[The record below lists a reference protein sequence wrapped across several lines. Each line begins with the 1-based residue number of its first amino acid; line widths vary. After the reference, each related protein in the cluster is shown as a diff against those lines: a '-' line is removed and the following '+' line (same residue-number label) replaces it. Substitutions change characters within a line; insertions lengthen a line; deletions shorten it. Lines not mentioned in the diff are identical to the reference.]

1 MGRGQKS
8 KQNLLANSR
17 LSKIGRFNPK
27 IVSWDFSGDLPTAQF
42 KPTKYYDF
50 SKGIMPKTERLIRNF
65 PIILRDSGEPWDLG
79 NLYLQRYF
87 YHVAKN
93 SEPTIDTIHSK
104 AKHLAGYLRWIESMQ
119 MKGHDIHELYFPDDP
134 DDRVTYV
141 YKRYLQSLLRRTPKV
156 ISLSTVKERM
166 SQVIQFYRG
175 ITDWGIVE
183 ASEIENE
190 PYQEFPVSIQYVNR
204 KGLKAILSSVTTDLS
219 FKVSTKS
226 DDEVVIND
234 GERLLPLS
242 VDDQQIMLGELE
254 KYDNRVF
261 QLMVQVA
268 LRTGARLQSVC
279 TLRISDLKVLKKKR
293 PNKYGELI
301 LKIGLSYLTD
311 IKGEN
316 KFNKQGLIFFPFD
329 LVDEL
334 LDYTSSSHARE
345 LRKESF
351 YGDTD
356 ENYVFLNA
364 EGRPFY
370 TSHKEMSDRVN
381 PEYSER
387 VHLRDR
393 VDFPTANGQ
402 AVNNLMRRFKK
413 AIYADNPDFP
423 AFKFHDLRATYGMN
437 FMRDWINAKKNVNV
451 GVGEL
456 KRRLSH
462 SSVFT
467 TYQYL
472 NYAAEVEGITKLEDA
487 HYDIL
492 NGKSPS

>member
-8 KQNLLANSR
+8 KQNLLADSR
-17 LSKIGRFNPK
+17 LSKIRYFNPK
-27 IVSWDFSGDLPTAQF
+27 IVSWDFSGDKPAAQF
-42 KPTKYYDF
+42 KPIKYYDF

-65 PIILRDSGEPWDLG
+65 PLILRDSGEPWDLG

-87 YHVAKN
+87 YEKAKT
-93 SEPTIDTIHSK
+93 SEPTIDTIQSK
-104 AKHLAGYLRWIESMQ
+104 AKHLTGYLRWIESMQ
-119 MKGHDIHELYFPDDP
+119 MKGHDIHELHFPEDP

-141 YKRYLQSLLRRTPKV
+141 YKRYLQNLLRKTPQV
-156 ISLSTVKERM
+156 IKLSTAKERM

-183 ASEIENE
+183 AGAMNNK
-190 PYQEFPVSIQYVNR
+190 PFQEFAVGIHYINK
-204 KGLKAILSSVTTDLS
+204 KGFKAVLSSVTTNLS
-219 FKVSTKS
+219 FNVRTTS
-226 DDEVVIND
+226 DDESVIND

-242 VDDQQIMLGELE
+242 VNDQQIMLGELE

-279 TLRISDLKVLKKKR
+279 TLRISDLKVLKKKK

-301 LKIGLSYLTD
+301 LKIGSGFLTD

-316 KFNKQGLIFFPFD
+316 NFNKQGSMFFPTD

-334 LDYTSSSHARE
+334 LDYASSNHASNLRE
-345 LRKESF
+345 ESF

-356 ENYVFLNA
+356 DNYVFLNA

-370 TSHKEMSDRVN
+370 TSHRELSDRAN

-387 VHLRDR
+387 IHLRDR
-393 VDFPTANGQ
+393 VDFPIANGQ
-402 AVNNLMRRFKK
+402 AVNNLMRRSKK
-413 AIYADNPDFP
+413 AIHANNPDFP
-423 AFKFHDLRATYGMN
+423 PFKFHDLRATYGMN
-437 FMRDWINAKKNVNV
+437 FIRDWINAGKNVNV

-456 KRRLSH
+456 KTRLSH
-462 SSVFT
+462 NSVHT

-472 NYAAEVEGITKLEDA
+472 NYASEVEGITKLEDA